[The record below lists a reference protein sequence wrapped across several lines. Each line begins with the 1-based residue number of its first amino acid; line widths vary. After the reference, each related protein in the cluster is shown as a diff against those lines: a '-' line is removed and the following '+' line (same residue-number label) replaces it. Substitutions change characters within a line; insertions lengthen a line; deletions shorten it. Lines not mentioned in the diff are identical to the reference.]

1 MRIFSTLRYL
11 IILLAVLCASCGTA
25 LPTIKPYK
33 LDVQQGNVVT
43 SAMLLQLR
51 PGMTKSQV
59 RFIMGTPLIQDS
71 FHGNRWDYVYQMRE
85 KGKITEQR
93 RVILDFEN
101 ELLKTVRGDVIP
113 KAGEQSSEKADI
125 GSRVVEAAVPTQ
137 KKSMLDKLKFWK
149 SDEVEVAGK
158 ASSTAAIANSAL
170 TENAKE
176 AVVAPEVLTS
186 EAVVPAEALPLVNS
200 TSAVSTEAAT
210 TAAKEKESIAIA
222 ETPKSVLEQDIQL
235 PLAPQSIDQ
244 PGPQVQEVAK
254 EPLQVRLEAT
264 EPPPVN
270 GIAVS
275 NEAVVQA
282 LNDWAEAWRT
292 KNANQYLGFYAD
304 KFKPDGALSKKNWV
318 AQRKQRLSGKQG
330 DISVALE
337 DVQVQVQ
344 GRQATAQFFQKYQS
358 KVFSDQVTK
367 QLNLEFDAKLNR
379 WLIVKESVVA
389 TAQRTEVQK
398 VSAPAD
404 TSEQF
409 DAVIEK
415 IGF

>member
-1 MRIFSTLRYL
+1 MRYL
-11 IILLAVLCASCGTA
+11 LILFVLLCTSCGTV

-113 KAGEQSSEKADI
+113 KAGEQSGEKANT
-125 GSRVVEAAVPTQ
+125 GTRVVEAAVPTQ

-158 ASSTAAIANSAL
+158 VSGTAAI
-170 TENAKE
+170 
-176 AVVAPEVLTS
+176 
-186 EAVVPAEALPLVNS
+186 
-200 TSAVSTEAAT
+200 AT
-210 TAAKEKESIAIA
+210 TAAKENATEAVVAAVVVPLADSPLTAAREHEANVDVES
-222 ETPKSVLEQDIQL
+222 PKSVLAQDIQL
-235 PLAPQSIDQ
+235 PLASPSIEQSS
-244 PGPQVQEVAK
+244 PQVQEVVK
-254 EPLQVRLEAT
+254 EPLQEEAGAA
-264 EPPPVN
+264 EAN
-270 GIAVS
+270 AVAQVSGASAS

-282 LNDWAEAWRT
+282 VNDWAEAWRT

-304 KFKPDGALSKKNWV
+304 QFKPEGALNKKTWV
-318 AQRKQRLSGKQG
+318 AQRKQRLAGKQG
-330 DISVALE
+330 DISLALE

-344 GRQATAQFFQKYQS
+344 GKQATVQFFQKYQS

-367 QLNLEFDAKLNR
+367 QLNLEFDAKSNR
-379 WLIVKESVVA
+379 WLIVKESVVVN
-389 TAQRTEVQK
+389 AQRPEAQK
-398 VSAPAD
+398 VLAPEN
-404 TSEQF
+404 TIEHF
-409 DAVIEK
+409 DGVIEK